1 MGFPNETKSHRVA
14 RDRVLEMEV
23 ALRRAM
29 EAVAVARR
37 ALPPGGLVPED
48 YAFRGRRPDGSTG
61 AVNLS
66 EQFTVGDTLVVYSFM
81 FPRSA
86 GDDRPGPRVGATA
99 GLPLHEGPCASCTAL
114 LDQLDRAMRHL
125 AHRLDLVVVAKTSID
140 RLTAFAGERGW
151 EHLRLLSSE
160 GSTFKR
166 DYGGED
172 ARGAQQPMLNVF
184 QRSADGIRHFWSSEL
199 LHAPMDPNQE
209 MRHLGTIE
217 PMWNLLDFTPA
228 GRGTTEEQLQYA
240 CCGAQATTAHHVARS
255 GSSSGGHVHV

>member
-1 MGFPNETKSHRVA
+1 MRFPNETALHRLA
-14 RDRVLEMEV
+14 RERLLEMEL

-48 YAFRGRRPDGSTG
+48 YAFQDKRPDGSIG
-61 AVNLS
+61 AARLS
-66 EQFTVGDTLVVYSFM
+66 EQFRSGDTLVVYNFM

-86 GDDRPGPRVGATA
+86 NDARAGPLVGATA
-99 GLPLHEGPCASCTAL
+99 ELPLDEGPCPSCTAL
-114 LDQLDRAMRHL
+114 LDQLDRAVRHL
-125 AHRLDLVVVAKTSID
+125 AHRLDVVVVAKTSIE
-140 RLTAFAGERGW
+140 RLTTFAAERGW
-151 EHLRLLSSE
+151 EHLRLLSSA

-172 ARGAQQPMLNVF
+172 SRGAQQPMLNVF
-184 QRSADGIRHFWSSEL
+184 QRCPEGVRHFWSSEL
-199 LHAPMDPNQE
+199 LHAPMDAHQE

-228 GRGTTEEQLQYA
+228 GRGTAEEQLQYA
-240 CCGAQATTAHHVARS
+240 CCSAQTHHAVGSPTFARD
-255 GSSSGGHVHV
+255 HRHA